1 MPQDYQTLNI
11 LGPDVEVNGSLRLS
25 QDITIN
31 GNFQGDIESE
41 GVVVVGESGH
51 VQADIKARTVC
62 IRGRVHGNVAVTDK
76 CELLPNGILIGDL
89 KAPRMA
95 IEEGAV
101 FIGRSEVSPNPDT
114 TSNWSFQKL
123 RPGKRQSA

>member
-1 MPQDYQTLNI
+1 MSTEYQTTNI
-11 LGPDVEVNGSLRLS
+11 LGADVEVKGTLTIS

-31 GNFQGDIESE
+31 GNFEGDIQSE
-41 GVVVVGESGH
+41 GTVVVGENGH
-51 VQADIKARTVC
+51 IQADIKARTVC
-62 IRGRVHGNVAVTDK
+62 IKGRVQGNVAVTDK
-76 CELLPNGILIGDL
+76 CELRPNGILIGDL

-101 FIGRSEVSPNPDT
+101 FIGRSEVSPNPDS
-114 TSNWSFQKL
+114 SNWSFQKL